1 MNPETNP
8 PSTHRVTRLLAA
20 WREGDSAATEELMA
34 AVYEELRRI
43 ARGYLHRERGG
54 HTLQPTALVHEAYL
68 QLADDT
74 QIHWRNRAHFY
85 GIAARIMRRILVD
98 HARAHAAAKRGGD
111 AEKLPL
117 DAVGE
122 IAAPGG
128 VDYLALDDAL
138 QRLVQVGP
146 RLSEIVELKFFG
158 GLTAREIAEFLQVSE
173 RTVLGDW
180 KFARSWLKREM
191 ETGSNPG

>member
-1 MNPETNP
+1 MNPETTL
-8 PSTHRVTRLLAA
+8 PSTHRVTRLLVA
-20 WREGDSAATEELMA
+20 WREGDGADAEELMST
-34 AVYEELRRI
+34 VYEELRRI
-43 ARGYLHRERGG
+43 ARGYLYRERGD

-68 QLADDT
+68 RMVDDT
-74 QIHWRNRAHFY
+74 QVQWRNRAHFY

-111 AEKLPL
+111 AERLPL
-117 DAVGE
+117 EVVGD

-158 GLTAREIAEFLQVSE
+158 GLTAREIGEFLQVSE

-191 ETGSNPG
+191 EKAA

>member
-1 MNPETNP
+1 MNPETDP
-8 PSTHRVTRLLAA
+8 PSTHRVTRLLSA
-20 WREGDSAATEELMA
+20 WREGDEAASEALMA

-43 ARGYLHRERGG
+43 ARSYLHRERDG

-68 QLADDT
+68 QLVDDT
-74 QIHWRNRAHFY
+74 QIQWHNRAHFY

-122 IAAPGG
+122 IAASGG
-128 VDYLALDDAL
+128 VDYLELDDAL
-138 QRLVQVGP
+138 QRLAQVGP

-158 GLTAREIAEFLQVSE
+158 GLTAREIGEFLQVSE

-191 ETGSNPG
+191 EKEVV